1 MCYLGTEIIMFT
13 LNKINMSNI
22 SLDAN
27 VQSRVDAWLAGN
39 YDQDTKAEIKQL
51 IDQNNTTEL
60 TDAFYRDLE
69 FGTGGL
75 RGIMGAGSNRVNKY
89 TLGAATQ
96 GLSNYLI
103 KLYPEQQIKV
113 VIAHDNRNNSS
124 LFAGIVADVFSAN
137 GIFVYFFEGL
147 RPTPEL
153 SFAIRELECQ
163 SGVMLT
169 ASHNPKEYNGYK
181 AYGADG
187 GQLVA
192 PHDEAVMDEV
202 AKVSNI
208 DLINFDRKASNIQS
222 IGKEMDEKYIN
233 ELVKWSIS
241 KDAIQ
246 RQKDLKIVFSPIHGT
261 GGVIIPDAL
270 HKFGFENVIV
280 VKEQMVVDGNFPT
293 VIYPNPEEAEALSM
307 AIAKAKEVDADIVMA
322 TDPDA
327 DRVGLAIKNDKGE
340 FILLNGNQAL
350 SLLVRYVLGAWEK
363 AGKLDGNQY
372 VVKTIVT
379 SYLIDKMAASKGVT
393 CYNSLT
399 GFKFIG
405 EIMTRLEGQKTFVVG
420 GEESYG
426 YLVGDHAR
434 DKDAVVAC
442 AMFAEMAAYYK
453 DQGSSLYEV
462 MLDMYLEYGFYKEK
476 LISITK
482 KGKSGAEEIQAM
494 MEKYRNDTPTT
505 LGGIKVV
512 TLKDYKKSIS
522 KDMITGETEK
532 IDLPSS
538 NVLQFFTEDGSIISA
553 RPSGTE
559 PKIKFYCSV
568 NASLA
573 SKEDYVNVE
582 EQLDAKLTEIL
593 RDLGV

>member
-1 MCYLGTEIIMFT
+1 
-13 LNKINMSNI
+13 MSNI
-22 SLDAN
+22 SLDPT

-39 YDQDTKAEIKQL
+39 YDDATKAEIKQL

-103 KLYPEQQIKV
+103 KLYPNQQIKV

-124 LFAGIVADVFSAN
+124 LFAGIVTDVFSAN
-137 GIFVYFFEGL
+137 GIYVYSFEGL

-153 SFAIRELECQ
+153 SFAIRALGCK

-192 PHDEAVMDEV
+192 PHDEAVMAEV
-202 AKVSNI
+202 GKISSIDQIKFDRIVSNVE
-208 DLINFDRKASNIQS
+208 F
-222 IGKEMDEKYIN
+222 IGKEMDDKYIN
-233 ELVKWSIS
+233 ELLKCSIS

-261 GGVIIPDAL
+261 GGVIIPDTL
-270 HKFGFENVIV
+270 RKFGFDNVMV
-280 VKEQMVVDGNFPT
+280 VEEQMVVDGNFPT

-327 DRVGLAIKNDKGE
+327 DRVGLAIKNDKGA

-363 AGKLDGNQY
+363 EGKLDGHQY

-379 SYLIDKMAASKGVT
+379 SYMIDKMAASKGVP
-393 CYNSLT
+393 CYNTLT

-442 AMFAEMAAYYK
+442 AMFAEMAAFYK
-453 DQGSSLYEV
+453 DQGISLYEV
-462 MLDMYLEYGFYKEK
+462 LLDMYVEYGFYKEK
-476 LISITK
+476 LISLTK
-482 KGKSGAEEIQAM
+482 KGKTGAEEIQAM
-494 MEKYRNDTPTT
+494 MEKYRNDTPTK

-512 TLKDYKKSIS
+512 TLKDYKTSTS
-522 KDMITGETEK
+522 KDMITGEIEK

-568 NASLA
+568 NAPLDN
-573 SKEDYVNVE
+573 KEDFTTVE

-593 RDLGV
+593 KDLGV

>member
-1 MCYLGTEIIMFT
+1 
-13 LNKINMSNI
+13 MSNI
-22 SLDAN
+22 SLDTN

-39 YDQDTKAEIKQL
+39 YDDATKAEIRQL
-51 IDQNNTTEL
+51 VDQNNVTEL

-103 KLYPEQQIKV
+103 KLYPDQQIKV

-124 LFAGIVADVFSAN
+124 LFAGIVTDVFSAN
-137 GIFVYFFEGL
+137 GIYVYSFEGL

-153 SFAIRELECQ
+153 SFAIRALGCQ

-192 PHDEAVMDEV
+192 PHDEAVMAEV
-202 AKVSNI
+202 GKISSI
-208 DLINFDRKASNIQS
+208 DQIKFDRIESNVEF

-233 ELVKWSIS
+233 ELLKCSIS
-241 KDAIQ
+241 KDAIH

-261 GGVIIPDAL
+261 GGVIIPDTL
-270 HKFGFENVIV
+270 RKFGFENVMV
-280 VKEQMVVDGNFPT
+280 VEEQMVVDGNFPT

-327 DRVGLAIKNDKGE
+327 DRVGLAIKNDKGA

-363 AGKLDGNQY
+363 EGKLDGHQY

-379 SYLIDKMAASKGVT
+379 SYMIDKMAASKGVP
-393 CYNSLT
+393 CYNTLT

-453 DQGSSLYEV
+453 DQGISLYEV
-462 MLDMYLEYGFYKEK
+462 MLDMYIEYGFYKEK
-476 LISITK
+476 LISLTK
-482 KGKSGAEEIQAM
+482 KGKTGAEEIQSM

-505 LGGIKVV
+505 LGGIKVI

-522 KDMITGETEK
+522 KDMITGEIVK

-568 NASLA
+568 NAPLDN
-573 SKEDYVNVE
+573 KGEFTMVE